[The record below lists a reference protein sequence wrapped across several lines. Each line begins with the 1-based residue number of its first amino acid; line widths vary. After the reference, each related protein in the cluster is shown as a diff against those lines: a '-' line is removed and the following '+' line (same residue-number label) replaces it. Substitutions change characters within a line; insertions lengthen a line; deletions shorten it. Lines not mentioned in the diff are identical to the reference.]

1 MLACLRNSGAQV
13 YSILNGKTQKP
24 DGKESI
30 YVGNNNVIIEL
41 QLSYEML
48 TTENILQLKAVGAKE
63 PISIVFISI

>member
-30 YVGNNNVIIEL
+30 YVGNKNVIIEL
-41 QLSYEML
+41 
-48 TTENILQLKAVGAKE
+48 
-63 PISIVFISI
+63 